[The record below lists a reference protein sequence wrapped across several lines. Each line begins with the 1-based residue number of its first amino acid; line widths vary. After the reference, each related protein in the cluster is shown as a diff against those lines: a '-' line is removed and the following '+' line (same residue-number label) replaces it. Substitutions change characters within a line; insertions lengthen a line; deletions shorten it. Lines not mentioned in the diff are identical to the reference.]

1 MKKLLFDLFPIIVFF
16 AAFQVGKADPE
27 SAQALLTG
35 LGITLANGQQPGVF
49 VATLA
54 AIAATF
60 AQIGWLKLRG
70 QRIDT
75 MLWVS
80 LALIV
85 VFGGATLW
93 LHDEN
98 FIKWKPTVLYWL
110 FAAVLLFSPIFA
122 KRNLIRLMMQGQIA
136 LPDFAWSRLN
146 QLWAGFFAGM
156 GVANLWVAFNFS
168 TDTWVNFKMF
178 GTLGLML
185 VFVLGQG
192 FYIARFTAEKESVEK
207 ES

>member
-16 AAFQVGKADPE
+16 AAFQLGKTDPA
-27 SAQALLTG
+27 SSQALLSG
-35 LGITLANGQQPGVF
+35 MGIVLANGQQPGVF
-49 VATLA
+49 IATLA

-110 FAAVLLFSPIFA
+110 FAGVLALSPWLA
-122 KRNLIRLMMQGQIA
+122 KRNLIRLMMQGQIE
-136 LPDFAWSRLN
+136 LPDFAWIRLN
-146 QLWAGFFAGM
+146 HLWVGFFAVM
-156 GVANLWVAFNFS
+156 GIANLWVAFNFN

-192 FYIARFTAEKESVEK
+192 LYIARFTTEQNRES
-207 ES
+207 